1 MPHIMRNNS
10 NYPKISLSHFST
22 EIVRGGEFDE
32 SGCGELDSCVISPPP
47 CPSIVASEG

>member
-22 EIVRGGEFDE
+22 EIVPSKEEEEGESSMRADAE
-32 SGCGELDSCVISPPP
+32 SWT
-47 CPSIVASEG
+47 VA

>member
-22 EIVRGGEFDE
+22 EIVPSKEEKGESSMRADAE
-32 SGCGELDSCVISPPP
+32 SWT
-47 CPSIVASEG
+47 VA